1 MKKVFPALL
10 FLLSTSI
17 AFAYNPIVVKPP
29 QPYDVIPV
37 EGDPYIE
44 HQFLGILEDYPEMFE
59 IKTESSIDLK
69 ISLRQLDT
77 DKAVP
82 FGLIMVRQNDGDG
95 GVSEVLRQNEAV
107 ADWKKVKDS
116 ILGINFL
123 EGTAIQKS
131 VSPGTYRVEVST
143 PDNKGA
149 YMLVVGEEPQS
160 NGFFK
165 ALAQIYTTQR
175 HFGYTPLHLL
185 FSSYIYYPLGILLVL
200 YGIYRTWRYRKELA
214 HVS

>member
-1 MKKVFPALL
+1 MKKVFPAVL
-10 FLLSTSI
+10 FLLSASV
-17 AFAYNPIVVKPP
+17 ALAYNPIVVQPP

-37 EGDPYIE
+37 DGDPYIE
-44 HQFLGILEDYPEMFE
+44 HQFLGTLEDYPEMFE

-69 ISLRQLDT
+69 ISVRQLDT

-82 FGLIMVRQNDGDG
+82 FGLIMVRQNDSDG
-95 GVSEVLRQNEAV
+95 GVSEILRQNEAV
-107 ADWKKVKDS
+107 AEWKKVKDS
-116 ILGINFL
+116 ILGITFL
-123 EGTAIQKS
+123 EGTTIQKN
-131 VSPGTYRVEVST
+131 VSPGTYRIEVST

-165 ALAQIYTTQR
+165 ATAQIYTTQR

>member
-1 MKKVFPALL
+1 
-10 FLLSTSI
+10 
-17 AFAYNPIVVKPP
+17 
-29 QPYDVIPV
+29 
-37 EGDPYIE
+37 
-44 HQFLGILEDYPEMFE
+44 
-59 IKTESSIDLK
+59 
-69 ISLRQLDT
+69 
-77 DKAVP
+77 
-82 FGLIMVRQNDGDG
+82 
-95 GVSEVLRQNEAV
+95 LRQNEAV
-107 ADWKKVKDS
+107 AQWKKVQDS
-116 ILGINFL
+116 VLGINFL
-123 EGTAIQKS
+123 EGTTIQKN

-165 ALAQIYTTQR
+165 ALGQIYTTQR